1 MENPLLVNWE
11 KKSRERQ
18 KLYKQFLQRVSK
30 NEVLSRQQEIHEE
43 AFNKVDC
50 LSCANCCKK
59 YSPRFK
65 TPDIKRISKLLGLR
79 EGVFIETYLKDRF
92 SRNSRQVFRSNKKR
106 LETCFDISYN
116 MYYGAISIEQYS
128 KLFKQFYD
136 MLKLRAKEKRIN
148 NRNLKHWSLYNS
160 KVYEYGDLFHIPN
173 QEYYRPLEHQ
183 YLKEFQIF

>member
-30 NEVLSRQQEIHEE
+30 NEVLSRQQDIHEE

-50 LSCANCCKK
+50 LSCANCCKN

-79 EGVFIETYLKDRF
+79 EGVFIETYLKEDEDGDFVLQTAPCPFLGSDNFCSIYEDRPSDCRRF
-92 SRNSRQVFRSNKKR
+92 PYTDEDVLIKRAPLTIKNSSFCPITYYTLER
-106 LETCFDISYN
+106 LIQE
-116 MYYGAISIEQYS
+116 
-128 KLFKQFYD
+128 
-136 MLKLRAKEKRIN
+136 
-148 NRNLKHWSLYNS
+148 
-160 KVYEYGDLFHIPN
+160 IP
-173 QEYYRPLEHQ
+173 QR
-183 YLKEFQIF
+183 